1 MRAVEGAGPYEKD
14 IREGECLMAKTLNM
28 TQGSPWKLLLRF
40 SLPLMLGNVFQQL
53 YTVVDTAIVGR
64 GVGMDALAA
73 LGCVD
78 WLNWMMLGI
87 AQGFT
92 QGFSVRI
99 AQAFG
104 ANDQKSL
111 GRFMG
116 QSAVATAGLAV
127 LCTLLGLL
135 GVPLFLQLL
144 RVPSELVAMSGLYIR
159 ILFAGLP
166 VVFFFNFCSAMLRA
180 VGDSKT
186 PLIAMTAAAVTNI
199 ALDLV
204 AVYAL
209 GWGIAGAA
217 AATVFAQCLS
227 GTICLVKILR
237 TPQLRFR
244 KETLRPHW
252 ESLRNLLRIGTP
264 VALKN
269 IAVAA
274 GGMIVMAVVNTFGT
288 TFIAGFTASNK
299 LYGLL
304 EIAALSY
311 GFAINTYVGQNYG
324 AGKFDRIRS
333 GMKSATVLALA
344 TSVVITALMFLL
356 GRPITMLFI
365 STENPLEAMAAGNIA
380 YRYLCVMAAG
390 LSVLYM
396 LYLLMFALQ
405 GLRDTVTSMVSGFV
419 ELSLRIA
426 VSTTVALTGYE
437 MGILAAE
444 PMAWIGC
451 TVYLWYHYRKKMKK

>member
-1 MRAVEGAGPYEKD
+1 MG
-14 IREGECLMAKTLNM
+14 KTLNM

-64 GVGMDALAA
+64 GVGMEALAA

-78 WLNWMMLGI
+78 WLNWLMLGI

-99 AQAFG
+99 AQTFG
-104 ANDQKSL
+104 AGDEKSL
-111 GRFMG
+111 QRFMG
-116 QSAVATAGLAV
+116 QSALAAASLAL

-135 GVPLFLQLL
+135 GVPLFLRLL
-144 RVPSELVAMSGLYIR
+144 RVPGDLAPMSGLYVR

-166 VVFFFNFCSAMLRA
+166 VVFFFNYCSAMLRA

-186 PLIAMTAAAVTNI
+186 PLIAMTAAATTNI
-199 ALDLV
+199 ALDFA
-204 AVYAL
+204 AVYGL

-217 AATVFAQCLS
+217 IASVIAQCLS
-227 GTICLVKILR
+227 GVICLIKIFR
-237 TPQLRFR
+237 TPQLRFGR
-244 KETLRPHW
+244 TEIAPDRHILG
-252 ESLRNLLRIGTP
+252 NLLRIGTP
-264 VALKN
+264 AAAKN

-274 GGMIVMAVVNTFGT
+274 GGMVVMAVVNTFGT
-288 TFIAGFTASNK
+288 AFIAGFTASNK

-324 AGKFDRIRS
+324 AGKPERIRS
-333 GMKSATVLALA
+333 GMKSALVLAVA
-344 TSVVITALMFLL
+344 TSVVISLLMLVF
-356 GRPITMLFI
+356 GRPITLLFI
-365 STENPLEAMAAGNIA
+365 SSENPLEAAQAGNIA
-380 YRYLCVMAAG
+380 YQYLCVMAGG
-390 LSVLYM
+390 LGVLYV

-405 GLRDTVTSMVSGFV
+405 GLGDTVQPMISGIV
-419 ELSLRIA
+419 ELALRICVA
-426 VSTTVALTGYE
+426 AAVALSGYE

-444 PMAWIGC
+444 PVAWIGC
-451 TVYLWYHYRKKMKK
+451 TLYLWYHYRKRMQNEKHL

>member
-1 MRAVEGAGPYEKD
+1 MG
-14 IREGECLMAKTLNM
+14 KTLNM

-64 GVGMDALAA
+64 GVGMNALAA

-104 ANDQKSL
+104 ANDEKNL
-111 GRFMG
+111 RRFMG
-116 QSAVATAGLAV
+116 QSALATAGLAV
-127 LCTLLGLL
+127 LCTLLGLW
-135 GVPLFLQLL
+135 GIPLFLTLL
-144 RVPSELVAMSGLYIR
+144 RVPDALMSMSGLYIR

-166 VVFFFNFCSAMLRA
+166 IVFFFNYCSAMLRA

-186 PLIAMTAAAVTNI
+186 PLIAMTTAAITNI
-199 ALDLV
+199 LLDLI
-204 AVYAL
+204 AVYGL
-209 GWGIAGAA
+209 RWGIAGAA
-217 AATVFAQCLS
+217 AATVFAQCIS
-227 GTICLVKILR
+227 GIICLVKILR
-237 TPQLRFR
+237 TPQLRFGKAEMPPDR
-244 KETLRPHW
+244 AVLG
-252 ESLRNLLRIGTP
+252 NLLRIGTP

-274 GGMIVMAVVNTFGT
+274 GGMIVMAVVNAFGT
-288 TFIAGFTASNK
+288 AFIAGFTASNK

-324 AGKFDRIRS
+324 AGRMDRIRS

-344 TSVVITALMFLL
+344 TSVVITALMFIF

-365 STENPLEAMAAGNIA
+365 STENPLDAAQAGNIA
-380 YRYLCVMAAG
+380 YSYLRTMAS
-390 LSVLYM
+390 LLPVLYI
-396 LYLLMFALQ
+396 LYLLLSALQ
-405 GLRDTVTSMVSGFV
+405 GLGDTVQPMYSGLV
-419 ELSLRIA
+419 ELALRIA
-426 VSTTVALTGYE
+426 VSIAVAKTGYAL
-437 MGILAAE
+437 GIFAAE
-444 PMAWIGC
+444 PAAWIGS
-451 TVYLWYHYRKKMKK
+451 TLYLWYHYRKKIKKAL